1 MTKED
6 PELEL
11 LNRRKIYQTIDSFP
25 GIHFRELFRKLD
37 ISMGSLEYHI
47 NILEKNGLI
56 YQKKEGGFT
65 RYFVKGKLGAEDKE
79 LASILQNDRARKMLF
94 TLVLNPGLTHKMLTE
109 RLAWPKST
117 TSFYLK
123 KLLKKQIVEERE
135 RTKIGLSSKLKPEKS
150 NKGLFVV
157 RPDRVIHLVT
167 IYKAGFFDE
176 LANRILDLVET
187 I

>member
-1 MTKED
+1 MTVED

-11 LNRRKIYQTIDSFP
+11 LNRRKIYQIIDKFP

-37 ISMGSLEYHI
+37 LSMGSLEYHL
-47 NILEKNGLI
+47 NIMERNELI
-56 YQKKEGGFT
+56 YPKKEGGFT
-65 RYFVKGKLGAEDKE
+65 RYFVKGKLGSGDKE
-79 LASILQNDRARKMLF
+79 LAGMLQNDKLRKMLF
-94 TLVLNPGLTHKMLTE
+94 TLVLNPGITHKQLTKN
-109 RLAWPKST
+109 LGWPKST
-117 TSFYLK
+117 ISFYLK
-123 KLLKKQIVEERE
+123 KLLTKEVVEERE
-135 RTKIGLSSKLKPEKS
+135 VQNTKKPLTSSKPGT
-150 NKGLFVV
+150 GLFVV